1 MFDVENTTDELL
13 EGAEQ
18 QAEVPFVH
26 LASEWVKELGYR
38 NELDFDTA
46 LQRTFSACFALNI
59 SIELN
64 FRKVYTY
71 DGNVLKP
78 DWELTDLGCYL
89 FLINGD
95 PSNPRIAMAQLY
107 FARSA
112 SKSPH

>member
-1 MFDVENTTDELL
+1 MFDSENITDELL
-13 EGAEQ
+13 ENAQ
-18 QAEVPFVH
+18 PPADVLFVH
-26 LASEWVKELGYR
+26 LASEWMKELGYR
-38 NELDFDTA
+38 NELDFDAA
-46 LQRTFSACFALNI
+46 LQRTFNACFALNI

-71 DGNVLKP
+71 DGIVLKP

-107 FARSA
+107 FARAA
-112 SKSPH
+112 SKSAH